1 MSTRNQP
8 GYAVLA
14 VAVVGLPLQR
24 VTQHLV
30 SLSKSLGI
38 IHRKKK
44 SQLVSTSY
52 IYFTESSRYGLNQ
65 AAVRTWNFSAACG
78 SLGFLSGCTC
88 LA

>member
-52 IYFTESSRYGLNQ
+52 IYSTESSCSENLELLGRVRVVGILVRMHLSRLNKE
-65 AAVRTWNFSAACG
+65 TE
-78 SLGFLSGCTC
+78 
-88 LA
+88 